1 MVVGAFPMAKLFYL
15 GIRQVSKP
23 LANRIK
29 EAARRSEFFKTYIC
43 LPPAQLYHWAEMR
56 TKMRIMGF
64 HSEAIKPLN
73 EEAAAELG
81 ANLLGEAIIFACAG
95 SCLLLE
101 FWRQQSL
108 RHRQEVERLTTLR
121 SLRADVDR
129 LEQALD
135 ELQVQMREAALRK
148 ELDQLQAELRAELR
162 EFATNICEERH
173 EPEPE
178 PQPEPQKLPQPPA

>member
-1 MVVGAFPMAKLFYL
+1 M
-15 GIRQVSKP
+15 
-23 LANRIK
+23 
-29 EAARRSEFFKTYIC
+29 
-43 LPPAQLYHWAEMR
+43 
-56 TKMRIMGF
+56 
-64 HSEAIKPLN
+64 
-73 EEAAAELG
+73 
-81 ANLLGEAIIFACAG
+81 
-95 SCLLLE
+95 
-101 FWRQQSL
+101 
-108 RHRQEVERLTTLR
+108 ERLTTLR